1 MNTPNRIGRRTSCV
15 GWLFLASTLVVLM
28 FLPTSDAGAQ
38 QLACSAALDVDV
50 HYCLDEGPGFPPT
63 CNPIDIKDGDTVTLT
78 VEVTNDSQ
86 HNAGP
91 PPADPP
97 AGRLQVGQQFKVFYA
112 CSASTCTAAERL
124 PGWFS
129 FVAVDYVEP
138 GLSFSDDGNG
148 YSGTLSVTAPVVYAE
163 GDGTPRHVL
172 RIRTLA
178 HMPPAVPNS
187 IVFARSEG
195 SPAMLL
201 VTDSHCLP
209 GLTGTGE
216 GSTAGKF
223 GGEKSVCGNN
233 GRIILASK
241 TAKTDQGSITA
252 SLRGPLASIDPPT
265 QDVTFTV
272 SNANGICFT
281 QTVPAGS
288 SGWTVR
294 PGTISYDN
302 PDGDVSARGTTP
314 GIASITFRERASQ
327 GGQIQIKVS
336 AVGDTEGCNLADM
349 TTTVTV
355 GSFAFSHGGTW
366 KTTPTGWRFP

>member
-1 MNTPNRIGRRTSCV
+1 MNTPTGFSRRRS
-15 GWLFLASTLVVLM
+15 LANGLLIAAALAAPIFS
-28 FLPTSDAGAQ
+28 PTPDAGAQ

-50 HYCLDEGPGFPPT
+50 HYCLDDGPGFPAT
-63 CNPIDIKDGDTVTLT
+63 CDPIDIKDGDTVTLT

-86 HNAGP
+86 HNSGP

-97 AGRLQVGQQFKVFYA
+97 AGRLQVGQDFTVFYA

-129 FVAVDYVEP
+129 FVAVDFVEP
-138 GLSFSDDGNG
+138 GLAFSDDGNG
-148 YSGTLSVTAPVVYAE
+148 YSGTLTVTAPVLYVE
-163 GDGTPRHVL
+163 GDAMPRRVL

-178 HMPPAVPNS
+178 HMPPAIQNS

-195 SPAMLL
+195 TPAALL

-223 GGEKSVCGNN
+223 GGETSVCGNN
-233 GRIILASK
+233 GRIVLASK
-241 TAKTDQGSITA
+241 TAKTDQGSISA
-252 SLRGPLASIDPPT
+252 SLRGPLAVIDPPT
-265 QDVTFTV
+265 QDVTLTV

-314 GIASITFRERASQ
+314 GIASITFRERASH
-327 GGQIQIKVS
+327 GGQIQIKVV
-336 AVGDTEGCNLADM
+336 AVGNTESCNLADM
-349 TTTVTV
+349 DMTVTV